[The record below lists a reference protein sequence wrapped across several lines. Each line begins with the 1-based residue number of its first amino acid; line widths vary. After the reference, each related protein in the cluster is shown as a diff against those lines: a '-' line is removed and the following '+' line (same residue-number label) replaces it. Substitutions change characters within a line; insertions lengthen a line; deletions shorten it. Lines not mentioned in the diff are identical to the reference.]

1 MQEAISRASRRFSQN
16 RTKAFGELPEAE
28 DLRTRAH
35 EIKAEAIA
43 HLDAYLEEFT
53 ASAQKLGITVHR
65 SADGADACRYIGDL
79 AQSKGIEMVVKGKS
93 MTTEEIDLNRHL
105 EAAGIQ
111 VWETDLGEF
120 IIQLAGEGP
129 SHIIAP
135 ALHKTQQQMAALFTE
150 KLGVPFYDDP
160 EKLTLV
166 AREFLRDKYFQAGLG
181 ISGANFAL
189 AQTGTIAILENEGNA
204 RFSTTFP
211 RVHVAVVGIEK
222 VIPGLRELGVFL
234 KLLAR
239 SATGQKSSTYVSLI
253 QGPRRPGE
261 RTARRKCTSCCWI
274 TVEAASVG
282 TTEMR
287 PSLYCLRCGACLNV
301 CPVYQRIGGHAYGWV
316 YSGPIGSL
324 VTPQFLGIQRAKYL
338 PLASTLCRACAEVC
352 PVRIPLP
359 DLLLTLRRRIVEQH
373 GLPWL
378 ERKMMEIWGTARP
391 ARDATRRPLNWR
403 DRPGI
408 HPGPVTAPGVTPTG
422 KKLSSDLGRW
432 TGLIGSTGWSRNS
445 RPCRPE
451 PFGPGT
457 RPL

>member
-1 MQEAISRASRRFSQN
+1 MNIRTEGFKKRAALALKDKTMQEAISRASRRFSHN
-16 RTKAFGELPEAE
+16 RTTAFGALPEAE
-28 DLRTRAH
+28 ALRTRAH
-35 EIKAEAIA
+35 EIKAEAIE

-53 ASAQKLGITVHR
+53 ASAQKLGVVVHR
-65 SADGADACRYIGDL
+65 AADGADACRTISAL
-79 AQSKGIEMVVKGKS
+79 ARSQGVEMVVKGKS

-105 EAAGIQ
+105 EADGVR

-135 ALHKTQQQMAALFTE
+135 ALHKTQQEVAALFTE
-150 KLGVPFYDDP
+150 KLGVPFYEDP
-160 EKLTLV
+160 EKLTQV

-181 ISGANFAL
+181 VSGANFAL
-189 AQTGTIAILENEGNA
+189 AQTGTIVILENEGNA

-261 RTARRKCTSCCWI
+261 LDGPEEMHIILLDNGRSRFRRD
-274 TVEAASVG
+274 A
-282 TTEMR
+282 EMR

-324 VTPQFLGIQRAKYL
+324 VTPQFLGLQRAKYL

-359 DLLLTLRRRIVEQH
+359 DLLLALRRRIVEQH

-378 ERKMMEIWGTARP
+378 ERKMMEIWGACQS
-391 ARDATRRPLNWR
+391 
-403 DRPGI
+403 RPGCYQAAV
-408 HPGPVTAPGVTPTG
+408 GLARMGEEF
-422 KKLSSDLGRW
+422 LS
-432 TGLIGSTGWSRNS
+432 GLL
-445 RPCRPE
+445 
-451 PFGPGT
+451 PFGVPLPEKNFHRIWKDGT
-457 RPL
+457 D